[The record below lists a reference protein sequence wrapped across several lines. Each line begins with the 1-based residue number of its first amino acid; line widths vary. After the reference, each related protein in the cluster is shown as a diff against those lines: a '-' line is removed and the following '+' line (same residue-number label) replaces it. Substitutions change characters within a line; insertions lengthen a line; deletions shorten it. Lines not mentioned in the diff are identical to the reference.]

1 MTQLLRRLALVFA
14 LAGVASAAAAALMVV
29 TSVGARAL
37 LGRPI
42 SGDVELTQFG
52 VGLCIS
58 LCLPWCQLRGAN
70 IKVDFF
76 TQRLRVARIRVL
88 DALGTLLV
96 ALMCALL
103 AWRTG
108 AGALAVRQAQETSMI
123 LELPMWWAYASLAPG
138 LALTACIALLQTAL
152 LLSGRSVAALQG
164 ADRL

>member
-108 AGALAVRQAQETSMI
+108 VGALAVRQAQETSMI

-164 ADRL
+164 ADRT